1 MTTLE
6 KFVQLF
12 NTANGTSLSAYELDI
27 DKPVALPDAGATD
40 NTTVTVHGKM
50 QTGYIGDYT
59 FTYHRINLPGLFG
72 SIKVAVELPQG
83 PATTRKLV
91 ESLNLQYG
99 LAVPVEDVVDEPIV
113 ENAATIRI
121 SADSYEW
128 VGELPVTIN
137 RVLTDVSSV
146 LTDGNLDGFNYPTI
160 TPPQV

>member
-12 NTANGTSLSAYELDI
+12 NTANGTNLSAYELDI

-59 FTYHRINLPGLFG
+59 FTYHRVNLPGLFG
-72 SIKVAVELPQG
+72 SIKVALELPQG
-83 PATTRKLV
+83 PATTRQLV
-91 ESLNLQYG
+91 ESLNRQYG
-99 LAVPVEDVVDEPIV
+99 LTVQAEEVVDEPIV

-137 RVLTDVSSV
+137 RVLTDITSV
-146 LTDGNLDGFNYPTI
+146 LTDGDLDGFNYPTI

>member
-12 NTANGTSLSAYELDI
+12 NTANGTNLTAYELDI
-27 DKPVALPDAGATD
+27 DKPVANPDAGASD

-59 FTYHRINLPGLFG
+59 FTYHRINLPALFG
-72 SIKVAVELPQG
+72 SIKVAVELPLG
-83 PATTRKLV
+83 PATTRQLV
-91 ESLNLQYG
+91 ESLNLQYE
-99 LAVPVEDVVDEPIV
+99 LSVPVEDVIDEPIV
-113 ENAATIRI
+113 DNAATIRI

-137 RVLTDVSSV
+137 RVLTDVASV
-146 LTDGNLDGFNYPTI
+146 IADGNLDGFNYPTI

>member
-12 NTANGTSLSAYELDI
+12 NTANGTNLTAYELDI

-40 NTTVTVHGKM
+40 NTTVTVHGKL
-50 QTGYIGDYT
+50 QTGYMGDYT

-83 PATTRKLV
+83 PATTRQLV
-91 ESLNLQYG
+91 ESLNRQYE

-113 ENAATIRI
+113 GNAASIRI

-137 RVLTDVSSV
+137 RVLTDIASV
-146 LTDGNLDGFNYPTI
+146 LTDGDLDGFNYPTI
-160 TPPQV
+160 IPPQV